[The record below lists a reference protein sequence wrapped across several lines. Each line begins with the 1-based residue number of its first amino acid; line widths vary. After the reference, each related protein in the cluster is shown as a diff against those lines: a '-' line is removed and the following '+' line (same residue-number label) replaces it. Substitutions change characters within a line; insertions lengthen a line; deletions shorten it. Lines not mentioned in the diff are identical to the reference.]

1 MMIDMD
7 HVSGLIRAAVEAKI
21 LPRFRNLA
29 AGEIAQK
36 GPNDPV
42 TIADI
47 EAEEMLSRLLLEAYP
62 ETLVI
67 GEELVSRE
75 PVMLDALLGDTPVWV
90 IDPVDGTMNFADGN
104 PVFGTILA
112 YVVGGQ
118 TKAGWIHDPINNVT
132 VTALLG
138 GGAWSDG
145 RRLEVDKATPLNQ
158 SVGSAYWT
166 PENWTMP
173 DPGLTA
179 SGLFGA
185 VLNHRCSA
193 ADYIDLALGRRQ
205 FVLSQGSKPWDHAA
219 GVLITQEAGGFA
231 GFLEGDDYS
240 VTELNSRVVATAT
253 EEAIQAIR
261 EVADR
266 PDTSG
271 L

>member
-75 PVMLDALLGDTPVWV
+75 PATLDALLGDTPVWV

-118 TKAGWIHDPINNVT
+118 TKAGWIHDPINSVT

-145 RRLEVDKATPLNQ
+145 RRLEVDKATPLNR
-158 SVGSAYWT
+158 S
-166 PENWTMP
+166 
-173 DPGLTA
+173 PG
-179 SGLFGA
+179 
-185 VLNHRCSA
+185 RP
-193 ADYIDLALGRRQ
+193 IGRRKTGWCPIRAWRHRGC
-205 FVLSQGSKPWDHAA
+205 SGNSATTAA
-219 GVLITQEAGGFA
+219 RRRTTSIWRSAVDSSSFRR
-231 GFLEGDDYS
+231 DR
-240 VTELNSRVVATAT
+240 SRGTMRRAC
-253 EEAIQAIR
+253 
-261 EVADR
+261 
-266 PDTSG
+266 
-271 L
+271 

>member
-1 MMIDMD
+1 MMIDTD

-29 AGEIAQK
+29 EGEIAQK

-62 ETLVI
+62 ETRVI

-75 PVMLDALLGDTPVWV
+75 PATLDALLGDTPVWV

-145 RRLEVDKATPLNQ
+145 RRLEVNKATPLNR
-158 SVGSAYWT
+158 SSGSAYWT
-166 PENWTMP
+166 SEDWLVP
-173 DPGLTA
+173 DPGMAA
-179 SGLFGA
+179 SGLFGE
-185 VLNHRCSA
+185 LRNHRCSA

-205 FVLSQGSKPWDHAA
+205 FVLSTGSKPWDHAA
-219 GVLITQEAGGFA
+219 GVLIAREAGGLA
-231 GFLEGDDYS
+231 GFLDGSDYS
-240 VTELNSRVVATAT
+240 VTELDGRVVATAT
-253 EEAIQAIR
+253 EEAMRAIR
-261 EVADR
+261 EVAGR
-266 PDTSG
+266 PA
-271 L
+271 

>member
-29 AGEIAQK
+29 AGEVAQK

-62 ETLVI
+62 ETLVV

-75 PVMLDALLGDTPVWV
+75 PAALDALLGDTPVWV
-90 IDPVDGTMNFADGN
+90 IDPVDGTLNFADGN

-118 TKAGWIHDPINNVT
+118 TKAGWLHDPINNVT

-138 GGAWSDG
+138 GGAWCDG
-145 RRLEVDKATPLNQ
+145 RRLEVDKATPLNR
-158 SVGSAYWT
+158 SAGSAYWT
-166 PENWTMP
+166 AEDWLVP
-173 DPGLTA
+173 DPGMAA
-179 SGLFGA
+179 SGLFGEIS
-185 VLNHRCSA
+185 NHRCSA

-205 FVLSQGSKPWDHAA
+205 FVLSTGSKPWDHAA
-219 GVLITQEAGGFA
+219 SGLVTREAGGFA
-231 GFLEGDDYS
+231 GFLEGEDYS
-240 VTELNSRVVATAT
+240 VTELDGRVVATAT
-253 EEAIQAIR
+253 EEAIRAIR

-266 PDTSG
+266 AG
-271 L
+271 

>member
-7 HVSGLIRAAVEAKI
+7 HVSGLIRAAVEEKI

-62 ETLVI
+62 STLVI

-75 PVMLDALLGDTPVWV
+75 PAAIDALLGDTPVWV
-90 IDPVDGTMNFADGN
+90 IDPVDGTMNFAAGS

-112 YVVGGQ
+112 YVVGGEI
-118 TKAGWIHDPINNVT
+118 KAGWIHDPINNVT
-132 VTALLG
+132 VMALLG
-138 GGAWSDG
+138 GGAWCDG
-145 RRLEVDKATPLNQ
+145 KRLEVDKATPLNR
-158 SVGSAYWT
+158 SAGSAYWT
-166 PENWTMP
+166 AEDWTMP
-173 DPGLTA
+173 DPGLAA
-179 SGLFGA
+179 SGLFGEIR
-185 VLNHRCSA
+185 NHRCSA

-205 FVLSQGSKPWDHAA
+205 FVLSKGSKPWDHAA
-219 GVLITQEAGGFA
+219 GVLITREAGGFA
-231 GFLEGDDYS
+231 GFLESADYS
-240 VTELNSRVVATAT
+240 VTELENRVVATAT
-253 EEAIQAIR
+253 DEAMRVIR

-266 PDTSG
+266 AG
-271 L
+271 

>member
-7 HVSGLIRAAVEAKI
+7 HVSGLIRAAVEEKI

-62 ETLVI
+62 STLVM

-75 PVMLDALLGDTPVWV
+75 PAALDALLGDTPVWV
-90 IDPVDGTMNFADGN
+90 IDPVDGTMNFAAGN

-112 YVVGGQ
+112 YVVGGEI
-118 TKAGWIHDPINNVT
+118 KAGWIHDPINNVT

-138 GGAWSDG
+138 GGAWCDG
-145 RRLEVDKATPLNQ
+145 KRLEVDKATPLNR

-166 PENWTMP
+166 AENWTMP
-173 DPGLTA
+173 DPGLAA
-179 SGLFGA
+179 SGLFGEIR
-185 VLNHRCSA
+185 NHRCSA

-219 GVLITQEAGGFA
+219 GVLITREAGGFA
-231 GFLEGDDYS
+231 GFLEGADYS
-240 VTELNSRVVATAT
+240 VTELESRVVATAT
-253 EEAIQAIR
+253 EEAMRAIR

-266 PDTSG
+266 AG
-271 L
+271 

>member
-62 ETLVI
+62 GTLVV

-75 PVMLDALLGDTPVWV
+75 PAALDALLGDTPVWV
-90 IDPVDGTMNFADGN
+90 IDPVDGTLNFAAGN

-112 YVVGGQ
+112 YVVGGE

-138 GGAWSDG
+138 GGAWCDG
-145 RRLEVDKATPLNQ
+145 KRLEVDKATPLNR
-158 SVGSAYWT
+158 SVRIGLLDCGKLV
-166 PENWTMP
+166 MP
-173 DPGLTA
+173 DPG
-179 SGLFGA
+179 
-185 VLNHRCSA
+185 
-193 ADYIDLALGRRQ
+193 
-205 FVLSQGSKPWDHAA
+205 
-219 GVLITQEAGGFA
+219 
-231 GFLEGDDYS
+231 
-240 VTELNSRVVATAT
+240 
-253 EEAIQAIR
+253 
-261 EVADR
+261 
-266 PDTSG
+266 
-271 L
+271 

>member
-7 HVSGLIRAAVEAKI
+7 HVSGLIRAAVEEKI

-29 AGEIAQK
+29 VGDVAQK

-47 EAEEMLSRLLLEAYP
+47 EGEEMLSRLLLETYP
-62 ETLVI
+62 GTLVV

-75 PVMLDALLGDTPVWV
+75 PATLDALLGDTPVWV

-112 YVVGGQ
+112 YVVGGE
-118 TKAGWIHDPINNVT
+118 TKAGWVHDPINNVT
-132 VTALLG
+132 VTGLLG
-138 GGAWSDG
+138 GGAWCDG
-145 RRLEVDKATPLNQ
+145 RRLEVDKATPLDQ

-166 PENWTMP
+166 PGDWMQP
-173 DPGLTA
+173 DPALA
-179 SGLFGA
+179 ESGLFGEI
-185 VLNHRCSA
+185 LNHRCSA
-193 ADYIDLALGRRQ
+193 ADYIDLALGHRQ

-219 GVLITQEAGGFA
+219 GVLITREAGGLA

-240 VTELNSRVVATAT
+240 VTELNSRVVATST
-253 EEAIQAIR
+253 EEAMRAIR
-261 EVADR
+261 QVADR
-266 PDTSG
+266 VS
-271 L
+271 

>member
-75 PVMLDALLGDTPVWV
+75 PATLDALLGDTPVWV

-145 RRLEVDKATPLNQ
+145 RRLEVDKATPLNR
-158 SVGSAYWT
+158 SVRIGLLDVGRLADARSGHGGIRVVRRT
-166 PENWTMP
+166 PEPPLLGCGLHRSGARPAAVRPVARDRSRGTM
-173 DPGLTA
+173 
-179 SGLFGA
+179 
-185 VLNHRCSA
+185 
-193 ADYIDLALGRRQ
+193 RR
-205 FVLSQGSKPWDHAA
+205 AC
-219 GVLITQEAGGFA
+219 
-231 GFLEGDDYS
+231 
-240 VTELNSRVVATAT
+240 
-253 EEAIQAIR
+253 
-261 EVADR
+261 
-266 PDTSG
+266 
-271 L
+271 